1 MKNIVLL
8 ISFFAL
14 LWLGTEARTEV
25 LPVAEDMVSL
35 SVFKG
40 EVADSGIIL
49 LAQDRH
55 LWDGMV
61 FTETE
66 PLTGQLTKSRSYRF
80 ITSQGFLLSKA
91 LIRRIAVLR
100 MAMSGRSAVSACS
113 WLPCLGW
120 EVPSEHYIFGMR
132 RILI

>member
-14 LWLGTEARTEV
+14 LLLGAEARTEV
-25 LPVAEDMVSL
+25 LPVTEDVVSV
-35 SVFKG
+35 SVSEG
-40 EVADSGIIL
+40 EVMDRGFIL
-49 LAQDRH
+49 PMQDKH

-61 FTETE
+61 FTEAE
-66 PLTGQLTKSRSYRF
+66 PLTGQLTASRSYRF
-80 ITSQGFLLSKA
+80 VTSQGFLLSKA

-100 MAMSGRSAVSACS
+100 MALSNRSAVLACS
-113 WLPCLGW
+113 LLPCQSW
-120 EVPSEHYIFGMR
+120 EVSSEHYVFGMR